1 VGYAGNEQGKGAH
14 MEWSSDKRSVGNG
27 SMDITDSAPNRRV
40 DLAVTFNGMDGTG
53 YFDIAPSGSGS
64 KVTWGFGVDMGTNP
78 FRRWKG
84 LMLDRIVGTEYRD
97 GLAKLKERIE
107 VERQPIAPPTPPAG
121 TTVPPSAAVPPGTAA
136 PATGSDQAVGSTPPA
151 QTPPQAAAPAP
162 APQPAPPASPP
173 AKKKKR

>member
-1 VGYAGNEQGKGAH
+1 
-14 MEWSSDKRSVGNG
+14 
-27 SMDITDSAPNRRV
+27 V
-40 DLAVTFNGMDGTG
+40 DLAVNFSGMDGTG

-121 TTVPPSAAVPPGTAA
+121 MTVPPSAAAPLAPG
-136 PATGSDQAVGSTPPA
+136 TGSDQAVGSTPPA
-151 QTPPQAAAPAP
+151 QTSPQAAAPAP

-173 AKKKKR
+173 PKKKKR